1 MANFADHA
9 ARRAYP
15 ASGGSSG
22 EPRTMRLRNPVL
34 VVFRHYAQES
44 SMRDLILK
52 PRTLW
57 AAVGG
62 ALFACMAPA
71 AHAQWEIKP
80 TDGSSI
86 KVGFLLQGQAESVD
100 VAGSDDTSNNLFFRR
115 ARILLGG
122 KINDQWSF
130 FFETDSPNLGKGTGT
145 TGAKD
150 AGDMYIQDFVVT
162 YKPGGDAFNLD
173 VGMMLNEVSYNSN
186 QSAASLLATDYGP
199 YSFVWSAPLQARVGR
214 DYGVRARGYLFD
226 DHLEY
231 RASVMQG
238 VRGENSDNGFRFLGR
253 LMFNVFEAQK
263 GLFYTGTTL
272 GKKQLLSFGVS
283 YDTQEDYNTVG
294 ADVFWDQ
301 PVGDGNGF
309 TFQADYSVLDGDDFL
324 TTLPEQT
331 NLFVETGFYFSSMK
345 LLPFVQYSD
354 RNYDDDALADTDKVM
369 LGVGYMFAGHNGNV
383 KLSYGQHGTDG
394 GDDRDEIWLQLQLFR
409 Y

>member
-1 MANFADHA
+1 
-9 ARRAYP
+9 
-15 ASGGSSG
+15 
-22 EPRTMRLRNPVL
+22 
-34 VVFRHYAQES
+34 
-44 SMRDLILK
+44 MRDLILRPK
-52 PRTLW
+52 TLW
-57 AAVGG
+57 AAIGG
-62 ALFACMAPA
+62 ALLCAAPA
-71 AHAQWEIKP
+71 AQAQWEIKP

-130 FFETDSPNLGKGTGT
+130 FFETDSPNLGKSSGGT
-145 TGAKD
+145 KN

-162 YKPGGDAFNLD
+162 YKPVSDAFNLD
-173 VGMMLNEVSYNSN
+173 IGMMLNEVSYNSN

-199 YSFVWSAPLQARVGR
+199 YTFAWSGPLQARVGR

-231 RASVMQG
+231 RAAVMQG
-238 VRGENSDNGFRFLGR
+238 VRGDNSDNSFRFLGR

-263 GLFYTGTTL
+263 GYFYTGTTL

-283 YDTQEDYNTVG
+283 YDAQEDYKTVG

-309 TFQADYSVLDGDDFL
+309 TFQADWSKLDGDVFL
-324 TTLPEQT
+324 ASLPEQE
-331 NLFVETGFYFSSMK
+331 NLFVEAGFYIGSLK
-345 LLPFVQYSD
+345 LLPFVQYAD
-354 RNYDDDALADTDKVM
+354 RDFDDAALADTDKFMVG
-369 LGVGYMFAGHNGNV
+369 LGYMFAGHNGNV
-383 KLSYGQHGTDG
+383 KLSYGQHGIDG
-394 GDDRDEIWLQLQLFR
+394 GDDSDEIWLQLQLFR

>member
-1 MANFADHA
+1 
-9 ARRAYP
+9 
-15 ASGGSSG
+15 
-22 EPRTMRLRNPVL
+22 
-34 VVFRHYAQES
+34 
-44 SMRDLILK
+44 MRDLILR
-52 PRTLW
+52 PQTAW
-57 AAVGG
+57 AAVAG
-62 ALFACMAPA
+62 ATFACLAPP

-122 KINDQWSF
+122 KINDQWTF
-130 FFETDSPNLGKGTGT
+130 FFETDSPNLGKGTGA

-162 YKPGGDAFNLD
+162 YKPGSDAFNLD

-186 QSAASLLATDYGP
+186 QSAATLLATDYGP
-199 YSFVWSAPLQARVGR
+199 YTFAWSAPLQARVGR
-214 DYGVRARGYLFD
+214 DYGVRARGYLFG

-238 VRGENSDNGFRFLGR
+238 VRGENSDNDFRFLGR

-263 GLFYTGTTL
+263 ALFYTGTTL
-272 GKKQLLSFGVS
+272 GKKQLLSFGAS
-283 YDTQEDYNTVG
+283 FDKQEEYETVG
-294 ADVFWDQ
+294 VDAFWDQ
-301 PVGDGNGF
+301 PVGDGNGI
-309 TFQADYSVLDGDDFL
+309 TVQADWSSLDGDDFL
-324 TTLPEQT
+324 GALPEQE
-331 NLFVETGFYFSSMK
+331 NLFVEAGFYINSMK
-345 LLPFVQYSD
+345 LLPFVQYAD
-354 RNYDDDALADTDKVM
+354 RNFKDSALADTDKIMVG
-369 LGVGYMFAGHNGNV
+369 LGYMFAGHNGNV

-394 GDDRDEIWLQLQLFR
+394 ADDRDEIWLQLQLFR